1 MEGNNLIKKGVAVA
15 VILLF
20 IGLAFVP
27 SINANTE
34 PETTDIF
41 DRAIIWGIILFPHL
55 GRPVYLDIKFFAICL
70 WIMNMSPTNR
80 TEDVYWFK
88 WVTLIDFKHN
98 NHLSI
103 FQNRWIVRGFVY
115 LDDIIIHQ

>member
-1 MEGNNLIKKGVAVA
+1 MEGNNLIKKGVVVV
-15 VILLF
+15 VIVLF

-34 PETTDIF
+34 PETTDIDF
-41 DRAIIWGIILFPHL
+41 GAYIRGIILFPHFV
-55 GRPVYLDIKFFAICL
+55 RPIYLDIKFFAICL
-70 WIMNMSPTNR
+70 WVLNR
-80 TEDVYWFK
+80 DPANITLDVYWFK

-103 FQNRWIVRGFVY
+103 FQNRWIVRGLVY